1 MSDRMRG
8 LRNTLR
14 TWYMRYLN
22 PILRCPYV
30 LILPAVLVCLTF
42 SIIPTIMS
50 VRNSFY
56 KVDYVMKV
64 DQFVGLS
71 NFKSIF
77 ADENFL
83 LVFRNTVV
91 FTAVTVVFAIPL
103 AVLIA
108 FSRLYLYVHF
118 PTDVLAAAVL
128 GAAIGLGA
136 VAVAKKIAPGR
147 AAQG

>member
-108 FSRLYLYVHF
+108 VSSTSGRPSTTLHRAWFSR
-118 PTDVLAAAVL
+118 PTSSPSCPSPPC
-128 GAAIGLGA
+128 GCS
-136 VAVAKKIAPGR
+136 
-147 AAQG
+147 

>member
-77 ADENFL
+77 ADETFCWYS
-83 LVFRNTVV
+83 
-91 FTAVTVVFAIPL
+91 AIPWSL
-103 AVLIA
+103 
-108 FSRLYLYVHF
+108 R
-118 PTDVLAAAVL
+118 
-128 GAAIGLGA
+128 
-136 VAVAKKIAPGR
+136 R
-147 AAQG
+147 